1 MSAPRKLGRTGI
13 DADPVTI
20 GTSFLGAGT
29 SPGTP
34 EEDSA
39 VDFATAIL
47 TGPFRLVDTSNN
59 YADGRAEVV
68 LGRALSL
75 LDGRA
80 HAQVLTKV
88 DRHGSTGS
96 FDGARVHRS
105 AEESLTRLGLD
116 RLPLLHLHDPFTITF
131 EEAMADG
138 GPVEALVDLREQGVV
153 DALGPAPR
161 SIHDS

>member
-59 YADGRAEVV
+59 YADGRAEAV

-80 HAQVLTKV
+80 HAQ
-88 DRHGSTGS
+88 S
-96 FDGARVHRS
+96 FHLARPWNTWNVPSRPARLSSVSLNRS
-105 AEESLTRLGLD
+105 A
-116 RLPLLHLHDPFTITF
+116 
-131 EEAMADG
+131 
-138 GPVEALVDLREQGVV
+138 
-153 DALGPAPR
+153 
-161 SIHDS
+161 